1 MVFLVGAAAH
11 STNQELAI
19 LYVNTTH
26 LCTTSSQRSMS
37 VGDSYYS
44 EAYTEA

>member
-19 LYVNTTH
+19 LYVNKTH
-26 LCTTSSQRSMS
+26 LCTGTSMS
-37 VGDSYYS
+37 VGDSYG
-44 EAYTEA
+44 A